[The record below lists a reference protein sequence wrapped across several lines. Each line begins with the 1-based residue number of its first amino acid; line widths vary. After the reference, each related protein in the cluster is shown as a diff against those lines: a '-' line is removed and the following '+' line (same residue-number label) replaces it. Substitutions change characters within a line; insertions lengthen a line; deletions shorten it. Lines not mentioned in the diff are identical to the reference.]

1 MHVIAVAN
9 QKGGVGKTTTAFALG
24 AALTERGQRVL
35 LVDFDPQGSLTAAAG
50 LGAGDLNENVATFLT
65 RYLAH
70 RDRPVDLGS
79 YTKTLAPSLDIL
91 PTTIDLA
98 ETEHKLQRVAQGGK
112 VLASALKASNAN
124 DLYDAL
130 VVDCSPSLSQLTVD
144 ALTAATDVVIPM
156 PPEFLAIHGL
166 TLLLNTIRKVQ
177 VDGANPHLRIAGIV
191 LTMADPRTKM
201 GREIAQTIYDQV
213 GTMIPVL
220 GTVKRSIKVQ
230 EATTKNHA
238 ITTFSPRSDAA
249 QAYVSVADA
258 LLAQWAVAANA

>member
-1 MHVIAVAN
+1 MRVIAVAN

-24 AALTERGQRVL
+24 AALAERGQRVL
-35 LVDFDPQGSLTAAAG
+35 LIDFDPQGSLTAAAG
-50 LGAGDLNENVATFLT
+50 LGAAPEENVATLLT
-65 RYLAH
+65 RCLAH
-70 RDRPVDLGS
+70 RDRPVDLAS
-79 YTKTLAPSLDIL
+79 YTKNLAPSLDML

-98 ETEHKLQRVAQGGK
+98 EVEHKLQRVAHGGD
-112 VLASALKASNAN
+112 VLASALKASNAG
-124 DLYDAL
+124 DRYDAV

-177 VDGANPHLRIAGIV
+177 VDGANPRLRIAGIV
-191 LTMADPRTKM
+191 LTMTDARTKM

-213 GTMIPVL
+213 GALIPVL

-230 EATTKNHA
+230 EATTKNRA

-249 QAYVSVADA
+249 QAYLSVADA
-258 LLAQWAVAANA
+258 LLEHWARDAVA